1 MVKYLLKRLVLMII
15 TLFVIV
21 SATFFLM
28 NSMPGNPVRAQAK
41 KLPEAVLK
49 NMEVKYGL
57 DKPITE
63 RYVLYLK
70 SLVKGDLGDSFVT
83 PGLGVSEIIKDR
95 FPASARI
102 GIQSVLLGLIVGVL
116 LGIIAGFRRNTAID
130 YCRLV

>member
-57 DKPITE
+57 D
-63 RYVLYLK
+63 
-70 SLVKGDLGDSFVT
+70 
-83 PGLGVSEIIKDR
+83 
-95 FPASARI
+95 
-102 GIQSVLLGLIVGVL
+102 
-116 LGIIAGFRRNTAID
+116 
-130 YCRLV
+130 